1 MQEIGDLYEKYE
13 FPPYLIFNMD
23 ETMVDASGGK
33 LKIITRAK
41 SPRPFTETE
50 GKLDHIT
57 YALCISAAGAYLKPL
72 CILPLKT
79 LPHLEEEV
87 LQFFS
92 ITGQENGFISNELWH
107 KWIEEVFIPYVEEIR
122 RIKGCPNQTALLIA
136 DSHVTRGHQPTIDL
150 LEQHNIHLKIL
161 PAHSSTILQPL
172 DLSCNKEFK
181 RALRLVFPPLSNE
194 DKPTKRNR
202 LLYSSVFA
210 LQSAFLGY
218 QIQAGFKRSGLFPY
232 SPEAPLD
239 SNLVRN
245 PLLERSFEPP
255 KKKKRGV
262 PIAGKLL
269 TTLPKQPLGLPSSSL
284 PIEPLIATPPSIPLA
299 PIVPI
304 KLLLNV

>member
-1 MQEIGDLYEKYE
+1 MKEIGELYEKYK
-13 FPPYLIFNMD
+13 FPPHLIFNMD
-23 ETMVDASGGK
+23 ETMVDAGGK
-33 LKIITRAK
+33 RLKVITRAK

-57 YALCISAAGAYLKPL
+57 YGLCISAAGGYLKPL

-92 ITGQENGFISNELWH
+92 ISGQENGFNSNELWYNWV
-107 KWIEEVFIPYVEEIR
+107 KGVFIPYVEQTR

-150 LEQHNIHLKIL
+150 LEQYNVHLKIL

-181 RALRLVFPPLSNE
+181 RALRLVFPPLPSE
-194 DKPTKRNR
+194 DRPTKHNR

-210 LQSAFLGY
+210 LQSVFLGY
-218 QIQAGFKRSGLFPY
+218 QIQAGFKRSGLFPF
-232 SPEAPLD
+232 SAKAPLD

-245 PLLERSFEPP
+245 PLTERSFEPP
-255 KKKKRGV
+255 KK
-262 PIAGKLL
+262 
-269 TTLPKQPLGLPSSSL
+269 
-284 PIEPLIATPPSIPLA
+284 
-299 PIVPI
+299 
-304 KLLLNV
+304 